1 MLLDVNPD
9 ILEKA
14 QIKFS
19 ENQVPSELTQF
30 VTSTA
35 EDLTQFPDNHF
46 DLYMISFGLRNVPNV
61 QKSLEEAYRV
71 LKPGGR
77 YICLEFAKVDN
88 PIVNSVYKAFS
99 YNVIPMMGQLVANDK
114 DSYQYLVESIDK
126 FYSQEEM
133 REKLEQAGFSD
144 VSVIDMTYGVCAMYN
159 GYKL

>member
-1 MLLDVNPD
+1 MDVNSD
-9 ILEKA
+9 ILTKA
-14 QIKFS
+14 KNKFS
-19 ENQVPSELTQF
+19 ENNIPSTITQF

-35 EDLTQFPDNHF
+35 EDLSQFPDNYF

-88 PIVNSVYKAFS
+88 QIINSIYKSFS
-99 YNVIPMMGQLVANDK
+99 YNIIPLMGQIVANDR

-133 REKLEQAGFSD
+133 REKLISAGFK
-144 VSVIDMTYGVCAMYN
+144 SVNSVDMTFGICSMYN
-159 GYKL
+159 GYKLD